1 MVKYIMRKLFIL
13 LVLVVVAGAMT
24 SCLEYKEPQYS
35 PQIYR
40 SFFYVNPQF
49 NGDTIVGAKDTL
61 DLIYDADDDS
71 YELDTVYL
79 GDTVMF
85 ACGFNTRT
93 SNLVAVELKWEKDF
107 LNLWYLLT
115 DDTKKA
121 LRDITD
127 IDNGKLYFNPGYNRV
142 SFPVYFTPKVQGGM
156 NLKLAVES
164 DSEFPVSSVSL
175 YIPAKERVVA
185 DSTAVE

>member
-1 MVKYIMRKLFIL
+1 MRKSLIFTML
-13 LVLVVVAGAMT
+13 LVISTIMVG
-24 SCLEYKEPQYS
+24 CIGYDEPQFS
-35 PQIYR
+35 PSISSS
-40 SFFYVNPQF
+40 SFFVNPVF
-49 NGDTIVGAKDTL
+49 EGDSLMSAQDTL
-61 DLIYDADDDS
+61 SLFYDSEEDV
-71 YELDTVYL
+71 YNLDTVFV
-79 GDTVMF
+79 GDTVLF

-121 LRDITD
+121 LRDTTD
-127 IDNGKLYFNPGYNRV
+127 IDNGKLYFNPGYSRV
-142 SFPVYFTPKVQGGM
+142 SFPVYFTPKVQGGL

-164 DSEFPVSSVSL
+164 DSEFPVSSASL